1 MNKKKNVFYSMQRK
15 EMYLSPLR
23 KGDPGE
29 RNYLLD
35 KKQVK
40 DQRKQV

>member
-1 MNKKKNVFYSMQRK
+1 MNKKQNVFYSMQRK

-23 KGDPGE
+23 KYDPGE

-35 KKQVK
+35 EQQVK
-40 DQRKQV
+40 DQRKRI